1 LAGIVVPV
9 LPGLLLVWAGV
20 AVWSFSQHDP
30 LAWTVFA
37 LATLVIAAGALVKYL
52 IPGRRLRDAGVP
64 WRTLLVGAIL
74 GIVGFFV
81 IPLVGLPLGFVLGV
95 YLSELVRLGSQAE
108 AWPST
113 RRALAAVGL
122 SILIELGVAL
132 LATAIWMTGVVLD

>member
-1 LAGIVVPV
+1 MPV
-9 LPGLLLVWAGV
+9 LPGLLLVWGGIAL
-20 AVWSFSQHDP
+20 WSFERHDT

-37 LATLVIAAGALVKYL
+37 LSTLVIAAGALVKYL
-52 IPGRRLRDAGVP
+52 VPGRRLRDAGVP
-64 WRTLLVGAIL
+64 WRSLLVGAIL

-81 IPLVGLPLGFVLGV
+81 VPVVGLPLGFVLGI
-95 YLSELVRLGSQAE
+95 YIAELVRLGSQAE

-132 LATAIWMTGVVLD
+132 LATAIWVTGVVLA

>member
-1 LAGIVVPV
+1 MPV
-9 LPGLLLVWAGV
+9 LPGLLLVWGGIAF
-20 AVWSFSQHDP
+20 WSFSRHDT
-30 LAWTVFA
+30 LAWTVFG
-37 LATLVIAAGALVKYL
+37 LATLVIAAGALVKYVV
-52 IPGRRLRDAGVP
+52 PGRRLRDAGVP

-81 IPLVGLPLGFVLGV
+81 VPVVGLPLGFVLGIYV
-95 YLSELVRLGSQAE
+95 AELVRLGSQAE

-132 LATAIWMTGVVLD
+132 LATAIWVTGVVLA